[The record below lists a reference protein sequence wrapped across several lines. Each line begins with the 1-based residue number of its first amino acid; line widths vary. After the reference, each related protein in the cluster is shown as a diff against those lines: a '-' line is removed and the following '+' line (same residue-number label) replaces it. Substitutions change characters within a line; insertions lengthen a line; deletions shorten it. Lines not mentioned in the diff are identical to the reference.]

1 VVKAGGLRNSFIGA
15 LASIVEL
22 LPALDIGWCNGWV
35 LLCLLYLIF
44 GILLVAFPKEVVLR
58 LYEYNRSGW
67 SKAQRASY
75 VIGKILAVVCMV
87 LMIFSPLKIWTNV
100 FIPGIALYV
109 LGLTGFII
117 ALINFRNTPLDQP
130 VTSGLYGI
138 SRHPQMLMLFV
149 LASGICIAIGSWLA
163 LFIQIIS
170 SLFLRSRTL
179 AEEKACLELYGDS
192 YRAYMKRVPR
202 YLLIQTRIM

>member
-1 VVKAGGLRNSFIGA
+1 MKADGIRISLVGA
-15 LASIVEL
+15 LASIMEL
-22 LPALDIGWCNGWV
+22 LPSLDIGWCNGWV

-58 LYEYNRSGW
+58 LYEYNRTGW

-75 VIGKILAVVCMV
+75 VIGKFLAVVCMV
-87 LMIFSPLKIWTNV
+87 LMIFSPLKIGTNV
-100 FIPGIALYV
+100 FIPGIVLYV
-109 LGLTGFII
+109 LGLAGFII

-130 VTSGLYGI
+130 VTSGLYRI
-138 SRHPQMLMLFV
+138 SRHPQMLMLFI
-149 LASGICIAIGSWLA
+149 LASGICIAIGSWLV
-163 LFIQIIS
+163 LLIQIIS

-179 AEEKACLELYGDS
+179 AEETACLELYGDS

-202 YLLIQTRIM
+202 YLLI